1 MDTMRELDACPICE
15 TAERTEVCPYNGLAV
30 LDEFNGSDVVR
41 YAYALCHGC
50 GLVYATR
57 RPDGATFAQ
66 LFENFDENLGRTK
79 RKVRAFDDEQRA
91 DLRRRLD
98 VGWAP
103 SEEQRLA
110 KKDWVPSLWDDRTST
125 APHLVILS
133 SLLDLRGARVLDVR
147 TKTGALLDS
156 LRSWFGADVYALPAF
171 ENEQAIIQEG
181 FGIPAV
187 ECVDFAD
194 FRIPYEGQFD
204 LIVAK
209 HLFTHAV
216 RPERVFEVFRR
227 HLKPGGA
234 IYLYV
239 ENDDAAMWE
248 RRKNLIGEMKCF
260 HFQNFDIPTLG
271 RALRRQGFEPTFIRH
286 ASDASAVATLAR
298 LDPDASF
305 QPLTPD
311 QLRERR
317 DMYERWY
324 DLSVL
329 SLPES
334 LASTFADERPAAAQR
349 ALARGD
355 ARRRLGR
362 VMPSRPLRLMHE
374 AGFAERNNGLGAVHR
389 RLRARLRG

>member
-1 MDTMRELDACPICE
+1 MDTMRELAACPICGSV
-15 TAERTEVCPYNGLAV
+15 ERTTVCPYNGLAV
-30 LDEFNGSDVVR
+30 LDEFQGSDVVR

-57 RPDGATFAQ
+57 RPDGETFAR

-79 RKVRAFDDEQRA
+79 RKVRAFDEEQRA
-91 DLRRRLD
+91 DLRRRLE

-103 SEEQRLA
+103 SEEQPLA
-110 KKDWVPSLWDDRTST
+110 KSDWVPSLWSDRTAT

-133 SLLDLRGARVLDVR
+133 SLLDLRGARVLDIR

-156 LRSWFGADVYALPAF
+156 LRTWFDADVYALPAF
-171 ENEQAIIQEG
+171 ENEQATIQEA

-216 RPERVFEVFRR
+216 RPERVFEVFRQ

-239 ENDDAAMWE
+239 ENDDAEMWT

-260 HFQNFDIPTLG
+260 HFQNFDVPTFG
-271 RALRRQGFEPTFIRH
+271 RCLRRQGFEPEFIRH
-286 ASDASAVATLAR
+286 MGDVSAVASLAR
-298 LDPDASF
+298 LDSNTRFEPMTSE
-305 QPLTPD
+305 

-329 SLPES
+329 SLPDA
-334 LASTFADERPAAAQR
+334 LATTFERERPAATAR

-362 VMPSRPLRLMHE
+362 VRPSRPLRLMHE
-374 AGFAERNNGLGAVHR
+374 AGFAGRNSGLSGVGRRVRERV
-389 RLRARLRG
+389 RG